1 MRWLVIALVAC
12 SGSHVAIDAQT
23 DPAVCKANLEA
34 SLDRHCGSDVDCVL
48 VQSEDCC
55 GPIELGIQSG
65 TQSAFPPKE
74 QAYETCLACQPAG
87 CAHQLE
93 DESGQPIGAGM
104 IVPICSAGRCTSM
117 VQAHAR

>member
-12 SGSHVAIDAQT
+12 SGSHAAIDART

-34 SLDRHCGSDVDCVL
+34 TLDRVCGSNADCVL

-65 TQSAFPPKE
+65 TQYAFPPKE
-74 QAYETCLACQPAG
+74 QTFEACLACPPLG
-87 CAHQLE
+87 CAHPLE
-93 DESGQPIGAGM
+93 DESGQAAQGRAIY
-104 IVPICSAGRCTSM
+104 PICVSNRCTSM
-117 VQAHAR
+117 VQ

>member
-1 MRWLVIALVAC
+1 MRWLVIALAAC
-12 SGSHVAIDAQT
+12 SGSHAAIDART

-34 SLDRHCGSDVDCVL
+34 SLDRNCGSDVDCVL

-65 TQSAFPPKE
+65 TQYGFPPKE
-74 QAYETCLACQPAG
+74 QTYETCLACPPLG

-93 DESGQPIGAGM
+93 DESGQPIGGGM
-104 IVPICSAGRCTSM
+104 IVPICNAGRCTSM
-117 VQAHAR
+117 VQAHVR